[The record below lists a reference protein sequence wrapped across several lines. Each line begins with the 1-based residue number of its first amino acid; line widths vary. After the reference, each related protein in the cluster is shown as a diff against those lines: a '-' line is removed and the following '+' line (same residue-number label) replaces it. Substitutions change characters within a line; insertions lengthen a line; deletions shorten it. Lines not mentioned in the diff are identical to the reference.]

1 MADAVP
7 EPTASR
13 RPALTR
19 GASEKEKQFAMCNK
33 TFGRR
38 GRTQSF
44 APPRYRL
51 CQRLRGMHVR
61 NLVSREA
68 ETALVLPEIGKLLGE
83 LQLALARMAS
93 VTEDRDHGISDS

>member
-1 MADAVP
+1 VADAVP

-19 GASEKEKQFAMCNK
+19 GTGEKEKQFAMCNK
-33 TFGRR
+33 IFGRR

-44 APPRYRL
+44 ARPRYRL

-61 NLVSREA
+61 NLVSRAAEA
-68 ETALVLPEIGKLLGE
+68 ALVLPEIGNCWGSYSLL
-83 LQLALARMAS
+83 
-93 VTEDRDHGISDS
+93 